1 MGVQMIPSRL
11 FMVKERRKI
20 SWLFESSACMRPLLF
35 VRKKRDRISRRM
47 NRKGEIRD
55 EMEER
60 ECSEWKRKLGRSVL
74 LHIYMGFECLT

>member
-1 MGVQMIPSRL
+1 MIPSRL

-20 SWLFESSACMRPLLF
+20 SWLFESLACMRPLLF
-35 VRKKRDRISRRM
+35 VRKKRHRISRQM

-60 ECSEWKRKLGRSVL
+60 ECSEPWKRELGRSVL
-74 LHIYMGFECLT
+74 LHIYVGFECLT